1 LKILMTGFAC
11 LLLAGA
17 AQAQATSPTPALKSR
32 PEAAPP
38 PAATTNST
46 VSPDTP
52 VITVR
57 GYCEKPVGGSAAP
70 SDCKTVVTRSEFEKM
85 VPPNTPPANRKRVV
99 DSYLQLL
106 AFAEKGHELGLDQG
120 ADFDQQMRMIR
131 LNLLARLAFQQM
143 RKDVGN
149 VSDSE
154 IEDYYHQHAADFRAF
169 SYDRIYVPKQK
180 VSDIAALKPNDPDA
194 TKKREASE
202 TQMKQAAD
210 KLRERAL
217 AGEDFTKLQQAAY
230 DLAEN
235 KATASSTKIE
245 NVRKANLPATV
256 IDLKKGEVSPV
267 VSEQGGFMI
276 YKADDIKDLP
286 LSGVRDEITGL
297 LQSEKL
303 NKERESLEN
312 AAKANTV
319 LDESYFATP
328 APPSLQKPGETPA
341 PAPGKK

>member
-1 LKILMTGFAC
+1 MTGFAC

-131 LNLLARLAFQQM
+131 MNL
-143 RKDVGN
+143 
-149 VSDSE
+149 
-154 IEDYYHQHAADFRAF
+154 
-169 SYDRIYVPKQK
+169 
-180 VSDIAALKPNDPDA
+180 
-194 TKKREASE
+194 
-202 TQMKQAAD
+202 
-210 KLRERAL
+210 
-217 AGEDFTKLQQAAY
+217 
-230 DLAEN
+230 
-235 KATASSTKIE
+235 
-245 NVRKANLPATV
+245 
-256 IDLKKGEVSPV
+256 
-267 VSEQGGFMI
+267 
-276 YKADDIKDLP
+276 
-286 LSGVRDEITGL
+286 
-297 LQSEKL
+297 
-303 NKERESLEN
+303 
-312 AAKANTV
+312 
-319 LDESYFATP
+319 
-328 APPSLQKPGETPA
+328 
-341 PAPGKK
+341 